1 MTDTKRVVLVDDEDD
16 VLSAFEFRLGAL
28 GYDLAVARNGAEA
41 LELLGRQRAD
51 VVLADFMMPEINGIE
66 LTRIIKSH
74 PLWFDTHVVLFSAN
88 TDPEFR
94 RKALDLGASDYL
106 PKTAGAK
113 TIIERICKLAP
124 LEKTIS
130 AGAAA
135 AGAATLARSL
145 ADMLKTAAG
154 DDTLSGPTRIA
165 ITSSQR
171 IVDDLLKL
179 LSDAAGPATQ
189 H

>member
-1 MTDTKRVVLVDDEDD
+1 MTETKRIVLVDDEDD

-41 LELLGRQRAD
+41 LALLNEQRAD

-74 PLWFDTHVVLFSAN
+74 PLWFDTQVVLFSAN
-88 TDPEFR
+88 SDPEFR

-113 TIIERICKLAP
+113 TIIERICRLAP
-124 LEKTIS
+124 LDKKT
-130 AGAAA
+130 APA
-135 AGAATLARSL
+135 AGADTLARSL
-145 ADMLKTAAG
+145 ADMLKMAAG
-154 DDTLSGPTRIA
+154 DATLSESTRLAIA
-165 ITSSQR
+165 SSQR
-171 IVDDLLKL
+171 IADDLVRL
-179 LSDAAGPATQ
+179 LSDSRDYQTQ

>member
-1 MTDTKRVVLVDDEDD
+1 MTDTKRIVLVDDEDD

-41 LELLGRQRAD
+41 LEILNRQRAD

-74 PLWFDTHVVLFSAN
+74 PLWFDTQVVLFSAN
-88 TDPEFR
+88 SDPEFR

-113 TIIERICKLAP
+113 TIIERICRLAP
-124 LEKTIS
+124 LEKKP
-130 AGAAA
+130 AAVAAA
-135 AGAATLARSL
+135 AGAGTLARSL
-145 ADMLKTAAG
+145 ADMLRMAAG
-154 DDTLSGPTRIA
+154 DATLSESARLA

-171 IVDDLLKL
+171 IADDLVNL
-179 LSDAAGPATQ
+179 LSDPLDYGTQ

>member
-1 MTDTKRVVLVDDEDD
+1 MTETKKILLVDDEDD

-28 GYDLAVARNGAEA
+28 GYDLVVAGNGAEA
-41 LELLGRQRAD
+41 MAHLNNAKFD

-74 PLWFDTHVVLFSAN
+74 PLWFDTQVILFSAN
-88 TDPEFR
+88 TEPEFR

-113 TIIERICKLAP
+113 VIIERICKLAP
-124 LEKTIS
+124 LERETE
-130 AGAAA
+130 AAPA
-135 AGAATLARSL
+135 MGAATLARSL
-145 ADMLKTAAG
+145 ADMLRVAA
-154 DDTLSGPTRIA
+154 DDEALSGSTKLAIA
-165 ITSSQR
+165 SSQR
-171 IVDDLLKL
+171 IADDLLRL
-179 LSDAAGPATQ
+179 LSAASGSNTQ

>member
-1 MTDTKRVVLVDDEDD
+1 VDDEDD

-41 LELLGRQRAD
+41 LEHLNNTKTDL
-51 VVLADFMMPEINGIE
+51 VLADFMMPEVNGIE

-74 PLWFDTHVVLFSAN
+74 PLWFNTQVILFSAN
-88 TDPEFR
+88 TEPEFR

-113 TIIERICKLAP
+113 AIIERICKLAP
-124 LEKTIS
+124 LEQES
-130 AGAAA
+130 ADSASPPE
-135 AGAATLARSL
+135 AATLARSL
-145 ADMLKTAAG
+145 ADMLKMAAA
-154 DDTLSGPTRIA
+154 DDALSGSTKLA
-165 ITSSQR
+165 VTSSQR
-171 IVDDLLKL
+171 IADDLLRL
-179 LSDAAGPATQ
+179 LSDSPGAATQ